1 MRRPA
6 DTDAGALTQFVRA
19 ARKAALRFRHP
30 AHDLRPGMNA
40 LRDDFSV
47 QALGQGLLVALVGYA
62 SSVAILI
69 QGLISVGA
77 SVSQI
82 ASALVMIGLLKG
94 IVAIALSWWL
104 RMPISIAWSTPG
116 MALLATTGAVAGG
129 FPAAVAAF
137 IVVGALVMLTGLWS
151 PLGRLVASIPK
162 SIASAMLAGI
172 LLKLC
177 LAPFLALGKV
187 PWLAGAILIT
197 WLLFTR
203 FARSYAVPAAV
214 AVALIGMAF
223 DAPFAGMNA
232 ADFIPHLE
240 FVRPVFTWE
249 AMVNIALPLFIVTMA
264 GQNLPGLAVLSAY
277 DYRPPVGPLL
287 FSTGAA
293 SAAGALVGM
302 PTINL
307 AAITAA
313 LCAGPDAHPDPKRRY
328 VAGIF
333 GGVGY
338 VALAAL
344 AGIAA
349 VLVARSPP
357 VLIEAVAGLA
367 LIGAFGSAMLN
378 AVQDEDGRL
387 PGLVTFL
394 MTASGVSLFGVG
406 SAFWGLAIG
415 LAVHHVL
422 RVGVRP

>member
-1 MRRPA
+1 MASIRE
-6 DTDAGALTQFVRA
+6 
-19 ARKAALRFRHP
+19 
-30 AHDLRPGMNA
+30 
-40 LRDDFSV
+40 DFSA

-69 QGLISVGA
+69 QGLVAVGA

-82 ASALVMIGLLKG
+82 ASALVMIGILKG
-94 IVAIALSWWL
+94 VVAIALSWRL

-116 MALLATTGAVAGG
+116 MALLATIGAVAGG

-137 IVVGALVMLTGLWS
+137 IVVGALIMLTALWT
-151 PLGRLVASIPK
+151 PLGRLIAAIPK

-177 LAPFLALGKV
+177 LAPFLAIGKAPFV
-187 PWLAGAILIT
+187 AIAILVTWLA
-197 WLLFTR
+197 FMR

-214 AVALIGMAF
+214 SVALVAMAF
-223 DAPFAGMNA
+223 DRPFAGIA
-232 ADFIPHLE
+232 PGELIPHLE
-240 FVRPVFTWE
+240 LVMPVFTWE

-277 DYRPPVGPLL
+277 DYRPRVAPLL
-287 FSTGAA
+287 LSTGAA
-293 SAAGALVGM
+293 SVAGAPFGM

-313 LCAGPDAHPDPKRRY
+313 LCAGPDAHADPARRY

-338 VALAAL
+338 VMLAAL
-344 AGIAA
+344 AGVAA

-378 AVQDEDGRL
+378 AVQEEDGRL
-387 PGLVTFL
+387 SGLVTFL
-394 MTASGVSLFGVG
+394 VTASGLSLFGIG
-406 SAFWGLAIG
+406 SAFWGLVIG

>member
-1 MRRPA
+1 M
-6 DTDAGALTQFVRA
+6 
-19 ARKAALRFRHP
+19 
-30 AHDLRPGMNA
+30 PGI
-40 LRDDFSV
+40 REDFSV

-62 SSVAILI
+62 SSAAIVI
-69 QGLISVGA
+69 QGLVAVGA

-82 ASALVMIGLLKG
+82 ASALVMIGILMG
-94 IVAIALSWWL
+94 IVAVALSWLL

-137 IVVGALVMLTGLWS
+137 IAVGVLIMLTGLWS
-151 PLGRLVASIPK
+151 PLGRLVAAIPK

-177 LAPFLALGKV
+177 LAPFLAIGKA
-187 PWLAGAILIT
+187 PWLAGAVLLT
-197 WLLFTR
+197 WLVFMR
-203 FARSYAVPAAV
+203 IARGYAVPAAV
-214 AVALIGMAF
+214 TVALVAMAF
-223 DAPFAGMNA
+223 DAPFAGMAA

-240 FVRPVFTWE
+240 LVMPVFTWE

-264 GQNLPGLAVLSAY
+264 GQNLPGLAVLAVY
-277 DYRPPVGPLL
+277 GYRPRVAPLL
-287 FSTGAA
+287 LSTGAA
-293 SAAGALVGM
+293 SVAGAPFGM

-313 LCAGPDAHPDPKRRY
+313 LGAGSDAHPDPARRY
-328 VAGIF
+328 VASIF

-338 VALAAL
+338 VLLAAL

-394 MTASGVSLFGVG
+394 VTASGLSLFGIG
-406 SAFWGLAIG
+406 SAFWGLVIG
-415 LAVHHVL
+415 LGVHHVL
-422 RVGVRP
+422 RFGVRT

>member
-1 MRRPA
+1 MA
-6 DTDAGALTQFVRA
+6 I
-19 ARKAALRFRHP
+19 
-30 AHDLRPGMNA
+30 
-40 LRDDFSV
+40 RDDFSV

-69 QGLISVGA
+69 QGLLAVGA

-82 ASALVMIGLLKG
+82 ASALVMIGILKG
-94 IVAIALSWWL
+94 VVAIALSWSL

-137 IVVGALVMLTGLWS
+137 IAVGALIMLTGLWA
-151 PLGRLVASIPK
+151 PLGRLVAAIPK

-177 LAPFLALGKV
+177 LAPFLAVGKV
-187 PWLAGAILIT
+187 PWLAGAVLLT
-197 WLLFTR
+197 WLVFMR
-203 FARSYAVPAAV
+203 FARGYAVPAAV
-214 AVALIGMAF
+214 AVALAAMAF
-223 DAPFAGMNA
+223 DAPFAGMAA
-232 ADFIPHLE
+232 ADFIPRLE
-240 FVRPVFTWE
+240 LVMPAFTFE
-249 AMVNIALPLFIVTMA
+249 AMVNITLPLFIVTMA
-264 GQNLPGLAVLSAY
+264 GQNLPGLAVLAVY
-277 DYRPPVGPLL
+277 GYRPPVAPLL
-287 FSTGAA
+287 LSTGAA
-293 SAAGALVGM
+293 SVAGAPFGM

-313 LCAGPDAHPDPKRRY
+313 LCAGPDAHDDPARRY

-338 VALAAL
+338 LLLAAL
-344 AGIAA
+344 AGVAA

-378 AVQDEDGRL
+378 AVQDEEARL

-394 MTASGVSLFGVG
+394 VTASGLALFGIG

-422 RVGVRP
+422 RFGVGK

>member
-1 MRRPA
+1 M
-6 DTDAGALTQFVRA
+6 AGIRE
-19 ARKAALRFRHP
+19 
-30 AHDLRPGMNA
+30 
-40 LRDDFSV
+40 DFSV

-62 SSVAILI
+62 SSAAILI
-69 QGLISVGA
+69 QGLMAVGA
-77 SVSQI
+77 SVSQV
-82 ASALVMIGLLKG
+82 ASALVMIGIFMG
-94 IVAIALSWWL
+94 IVAAALSWSL

-137 IVVGALVMLTGLWS
+137 IAVGALIMLTGLWT
-151 PLGRLVASIPK
+151 PLGRLVAAIPK
-162 SIASAMLAGI
+162 AIASAMLAGI

-177 LAPFLALGKV
+177 LAPFLAIGKV
-187 PWLAGAILIT
+187 PWLAGAVLLT
-197 WLLFTR
+197 WLLFMR
-203 FARSYAVPAAV
+203 IARGYAVPAAV
-214 AVALIGMAF
+214 TVALVAMAF
-223 DAPFAGMNA
+223 DAPFAGMAA

-240 FVRPVFTWE
+240 LVMPVFTWE
-249 AMVNIALPLFIVTMA
+249 AMINIALPLFIVTMA
-264 GQNLPGLAVLSAY
+264 GQNLPGLAVLAVY
-277 DYRPPVGPLL
+277 GYRPRAAPLL
-287 FSTGAA
+287 LSTGAA
-293 SAAGALVGM
+293 SVAGAPFGM

-313 LCAGPDAHPDPKRRY
+313 LGAGPDAHADPARRY

-338 VALAAL
+338 VLLTAL

-378 AVQDEDGRL
+378 AVHDEDGRL

-394 MTASGVSLFGVG
+394 VTASGLSLFGIG
-406 SAFWGLAIG
+406 SAFWGLVIG
-415 LAVHHVL
+415 LGVHHVL
-422 RVGVRP
+422 RFGVRT

>member
-1 MRRPA
+1 M
-6 DTDAGALTQFVRA
+6 AGI
-19 ARKAALRFRHP
+19 
-30 AHDLRPGMNA
+30 
-40 LRDDFSV
+40 RDDFSV

-62 SSVAILI
+62 SSAAILI
-69 QGLISVGA
+69 QGLMAVGA
-77 SVSQI
+77 SVSQV
-82 ASALVMIGLLKG
+82 ASALVLIGIFMG
-94 IVAIALSWWL
+94 IVAAALSWSL

-137 IVVGALVMLTGLWS
+137 IAVGALIMLTGLWT
-151 PLGRLVASIPK
+151 PLGRLVAAIPK
-162 SIASAMLAGI
+162 AIASAMLAGI

-177 LAPFLALGKV
+177 LAPFLAIGKV
-187 PWLAGAILIT
+187 PWLAGAVLLT
-197 WLLFTR
+197 WLLFMR
-203 FARSYAVPAAV
+203 IARGYAVPAAV
-214 AVALIGMAF
+214 TVALVAMAF
-223 DAPFAGMNA
+223 DAPFAGMAA

-240 FVRPVFTWE
+240 LVMPVFTWE
-249 AMVNIALPLFIVTMA
+249 AMINIALPLFIVTMA
-264 GQNLPGLAVLSAY
+264 GQNLPGLAVLAVY
-277 DYRPPVGPLL
+277 GYRPRVAPLL
-287 FSTGAA
+287 LSTGAA
-293 SAAGALVGM
+293 SVAGAPFGM

-313 LCAGPDAHPDPKRRY
+313 LGAGPDAHADPARRY

-338 VALAAL
+338 VLLTAL

-378 AVQDEDGRL
+378 AVHDEDGRL

-394 MTASGVSLFGVG
+394 VTASGLSLFGIG
-406 SAFWGLAIG
+406 SAFWGLVIG
-415 LAVHHVL
+415 LGVHHVL
-422 RVGVRP
+422 RFGVRT